1 MKLKIKLILIGFI
14 AIVMS
19 PLSSAEATSNFVVI
33 SEIQTGS
40 KTSSYEEFVEL
51 TNMTDQEIDLT
62 GWRIE
67 YASSSENSKWIKKV
81 MLMGVIEPNGRYL
94 VATKDYLVDKAD
106 ASFSSGFSDSAG
118 SIRLVKVETESL
130 AEEEMDVVGWGS
142 ANYMEGESAPASE
155 KGYSLKRKT
164 EDDGKFVDTQNNKN
178 DFFLS
183 TSPSPS
189 SDDLPVTDEEEKE
202 QEIVISDIEANSG
215 EEDYSSNQEDYEDI
229 WITELMPDP
238 VSPQTDADN
247 EFIEI
252 YNAGISSVD
261 LYGYVL
267 QTGLTYNH
275 SYVLPTMQLAPGQYI
290 VLPSSQTKLS
300 LSNSG
305 GRSRI
310 VGPSGKVIFETPA
323 YDKAEPGQSF
333 IRLENGSWE
342 WTQSPTPSA
351 PNQLTVKLAETAS
364 TSSKSSSSSSKKK
377 SSKSSKPKVKK
388 ASSSK
393 KVSKPKVESTSSS
406 PANNPSDTSSPKLN
420 NKWVVALGAS
430 AILYGAY
437 EYRDDV
443 RNKFIKLRRNNKS
456 GN

>member
-1 MKLKIKLILIGFI
+1 MNLKTKLALIGLVTF
-14 AIVMS
+14 VFS
-19 PLSSAEATSNFVVI
+19 PISYARANSSSVVI

-51 TNMTDQEIDLT
+51 TNITDQEINLT

-81 MLMGVIEPNGRYL
+81 MLIGVIEPNGRYL
-94 VATKDYLVDKAD
+94 SATKDYLVDKAD
-106 ASFSSGFSDSAG
+106 VSFSSGFSDSAG
-118 SIRLVKVETESL
+118 SIRLVKVETDSL
-130 AEEEMDVVGWGS
+130 VEEEMDVVGWGNV
-142 ANYMEGESAPASE
+142 NYMEGESAPAPE

-164 EDDGKFVDTQNNKN
+164 DDEGRFVDTQNNKN
-178 DFFLS
+178 DFFVS

-189 SDDLPVTDEEEKE
+189 SDDQPVTEEEEKE
-202 QEIVISDIEANSG
+202 QEVVVADTEIILENEENS
-215 EEDYSSNQEDYEDI
+215 SIQEDYEDI

-238 VSPQTDADN
+238 VSPQTDADD

-252 YNAGISSVD
+252 YNSGISSID
-261 LYGYVL
+261 LFGYVL
-267 QTGLTYNH
+267 QTGITYNH
-275 SYVLPTMQLAPGQYI
+275 SYILPTMQIAPGQYI

-351 PNQLTVKLAETAS
+351 PNQLTVKQTESTS

-456 GN
+456 S